1 VSERG
6 YTIERTFDSP
16 REVVWEAWTS
26 PEHFAIWFGT
36 EALEMRDVVFDLRP
50 GGDWS
55 GTMVFPNASTKPWHG
70 VFRTVEAPGLLVMD
84 ITDSE
89 VIGAVEYERYTLT
102 LEADGAATRMT
113 LRQSGGHLSD
123 EEYERARDGTS
134 SFMDS
139 LAALLPGILK
149 ARHDAD

>member
-1 VSERG
+1 MSERG
-6 YTIERTFDSP
+6 YTIERTFDAP
-16 REVVWEAWTS
+16 REVVWAAWTT

-36 EALEMRDVVFDLRP
+36 EAMEMLDVAFDLRP
-50 GGDWS
+50 GGAWS
-55 GTMVFPNASTKPWHG
+55 GTMVFPNGSTKPWHG
-70 VFRTVEAPGLLVMD
+70 VFRTVEPPELLVMD

-89 VIGAVEYERYTLT
+89 VIGDTDFERYTLR
-102 LEADGAATRMT
+102 LGADGSATRMT

-123 EEYERARDGTS
+123 EEYERARIGTS